1 MSGPRSSPM
10 DTLLYAVAG
19 PLFLI
24 SIAAHFY
31 VRLKL
36 RPKED
41 PELEDVYYEFEDEQP
56 DVARYARWSKITFAA
71 AALAVLLLFIATV
84 I

>member
-1 MSGPRSSPM
+1 M
-10 DTLLYAVAG
+10 DAILYIIAG

-36 RPKED
+36 RPKD
-41 PELEDVYYEFEDEQP
+41 SELDDYYYEFEDQHP
-56 DVARYARWSKITFAA
+56 GLARYEKWSRITFAA
-71 AALAVLLLFIATV
+71 AAIAALLLLLAGV

>member
-1 MSGPRSSPM
+1 M
-10 DTLLYAVAG
+10 DAILYIIAG

-31 VRLKL
+31 VKL
-36 RPKED
+36 RMRPKED
-41 PELEDVYYEFEDEQP
+41 PDSEDDYYYEFEDQQP
-56 DVARYARWSKITFAA
+56 DVAKYLKWSRLTFAA
-71 AALAVLLLFIATV
+71 ATVAVLLLFIATV

>member
-1 MSGPRSSPM
+1 M
-10 DTLLYAVAG
+10 DTVLYIIAG

-31 VRLKL
+31 VRFRL
-36 RPKED
+36 RPED
-41 PELEDVYYEFEDEQP
+41 DEDCYYEFEDQQP
-56 DVARYARWSKITFAA
+56 DVARYAWWSGVTFAA
-71 AALAVLLLFIATV
+71 AAVAVLLLFVATV